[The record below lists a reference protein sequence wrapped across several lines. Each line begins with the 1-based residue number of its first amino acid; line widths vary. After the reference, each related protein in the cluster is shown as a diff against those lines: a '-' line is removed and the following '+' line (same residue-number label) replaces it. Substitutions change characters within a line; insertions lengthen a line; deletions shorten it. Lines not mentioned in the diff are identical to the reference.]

1 MSSKVADTTVRE
13 RQGIPPPSLAAGL
26 RSLRLS
32 KNVSLKEVALATNI
46 STSFLSLV
54 ENGKSDITIGRLVR
68 LVNYYGVALTDLI
81 PPMPDDPEPEVTRV
95 EERRQI
101 SSSSPAESI
110 DIYILTPDTHRTMM
124 PMELEFDAGARL
136 AEYGRHEGE
145 EWVYVVE
152 GRLRLTLDGAEPR
165 ELNKGDSAYYP
176 ADRPHLFENADPRR
190 PLRLICV
197 NSPPNL

>member
-1 MSSKVADTTVRE
+1 
-13 RQGIPPPSLAAGL
+13 LAAGL

-32 KNVSLKEVALATNI
+32 KKLSLKEVALATNI

-81 PPMPDDPEPEVTRV
+81 PPAPDDREAEVTRV
-95 EERRQI
+95 DERRLI
-101 SSSSPAESI
+101 SSSSPAEGI
-110 DIYILTPDTHRTMM
+110 DIYLLTPDTERTMM
-124 PMELEFDAGARL
+124 PMELEFDPAAQL
-136 AEYGRHEGE
+136 AEYGRHDGE

-152 GRLRLTLDGAEPR
+152 GCLLLTLDGAEPR
-165 ELNKGDSAYYP
+165 RLTKGDSAYYP
-176 ADRPHLFENADPRR
+176 ADRPHLFENADSRR